1 MLLHRPASK
10 LCLAVLVW
18 NLSFPWGPA
27 RPRLGSRHSQRPRRQ
42 PQTTT
47 PQASA
52 SLSFVRSFSSAD
64 DVKPE
69 HPILDRTLDII
80 AGPADPVTH
89 VDALKSPSAV
99 ATHSNHRIF
108 VADPGAHAVH
118 IFDFVQSKYA
128 RLGRTWRPSAR
139 SRLRRLRTV
148 KTTYTSSTKAAEP
161 YLSTTRQE
169 DFVVTWE
176 S

>member
-10 LCLAVLVW
+10 LCLAILALEPLVCIGT
-18 NLSFPWGPA
+18 GPTSTRA
-27 RPRLGSRHSQRPRRQ
+27 ETLATSQQ
-42 PQTTT
+42 PQTTVA
-47 PQASA
+47 QASA
-52 SLSFVRSFSSAD
+52 NLSFVRSFSSAD

-99 ATHSNHRIF
+99 ATDSNHRIF

-118 IFDFVQSKYA
+118 IFDFVQSKYS
-128 RLGRTWRPSAR
+128 RLGEHGD
-139 SRLRRLRTV
+139 RLRVPVALAFDGQDNL
-148 KTTYTSSTKAAEP
+148 Y
-161 YLSTTRQE
+161 
-169 DFVVTWE
+169 VVDQ
-176 S
+176 